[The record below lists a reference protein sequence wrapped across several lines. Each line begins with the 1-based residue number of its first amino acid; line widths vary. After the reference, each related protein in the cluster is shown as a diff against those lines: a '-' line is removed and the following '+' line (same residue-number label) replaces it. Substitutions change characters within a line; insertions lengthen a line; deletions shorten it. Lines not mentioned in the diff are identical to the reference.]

1 MCVHLNSLRL
11 LSCGYLCY
19 WDIAYSKENTSEFF
33 SKGSKRR
40 IFILFYYRILKDKR
54 NLNQRYHRQMNKG
67 RYIVYK
73 AVFIP
78 MLISLSIL
86 LIGCNSVKSEDQLP
100 IEMVAFN
107 SLTDEEQDLIPV
119 SPKDSVVKKVSVTGD
134 IESLV
139 DDNYQKDT
147 VYSVSFNDSQTGSSG
162 NLVVLVDLDKKTV
175 VGKGFIGK

>member
-1 MCVHLNSLRL
+1 M
-11 LSCGYLCY
+11 
-19 WDIAYSKENTSEFF
+19 
-33 SKGSKRR
+33 
-40 IFILFYYRILKDKR
+40 
-54 NLNQRYHRQMNKG
+54 
-67 RYIVYK
+67 YK

-78 MLISLSIL
+78 LLISLSIL